1 MMQIFMYIYMYIC
14 VCVHIISP
22 TKTNSCTMENQ
33 KAGDIDNIC
42 NASNQKCLNS
52 YLLHMLIPS

>member
-1 MMQIFMYIYMYIC
+1 MYIYIYVHMC
-14 VCVHIISP
+14 VYVHITSP

-42 NASNQKCLNS
+42 NASN
-52 YLLHMLIPS
+52 

>member
-1 MMQIFMYIYMYIC
+1 MYIC

-22 TKTNSCTMENQ
+22 TKTNSCTMEDQ